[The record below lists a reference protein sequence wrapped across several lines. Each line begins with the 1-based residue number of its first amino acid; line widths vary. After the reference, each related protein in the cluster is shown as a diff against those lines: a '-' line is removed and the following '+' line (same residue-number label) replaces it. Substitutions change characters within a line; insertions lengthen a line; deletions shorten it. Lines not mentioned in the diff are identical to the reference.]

1 MQIARTK
8 TDLAANEWYAEDGV
22 IRLREWG
29 SEHYYPI
36 PTEPVRE
43 CVVGAAAGCGI
54 ALRDPS
60 GRVSRQHATLTSH
73 GDKWLLSDL
82 GSKNG
87 LYLDGAR
94 RSEILLESGQEI
106 GIGGVTLLA
115 ESPRL
120 IALRGFLARLLG
132 WSSERAELVDH
143 ALRSVRLAVTQ
154 RSALV
159 LRGHHDLVPVAQS
172 IHWRALGTDR
182 PFVVCDPRRR
192 RSDATVRSAE
202 SYTSCMEALA
212 AAAGGSI
219 CVRTRRLPHNFS
231 RLIDAW
237 HAPGSGVQLILV
249 MEPQEQWESYCTMP
263 VEIPDLSKR
272 GSELD
277 QIIHEYADDAA
288 RKLLSKSEFPEV
300 DVAWV
305 RKFASDS
312 LPEIEKATMRLV
324 AWRAT
329 SNLSEAA
336 NLLGMAHV
344 SLTRWF
350 NRRPKPPSVFAWL

>member
-1 MQIARTK
+1 
-8 TDLAANEWYAEDGV
+8 LASY
-22 IRLREWG
+22 
-29 SEHYYPI
+29 
-36 PTEPVRE
+36 
-43 CVVGAAAGCGI
+43 
-54 ALRDPS
+54 
-60 GRVSRQHATLTSH
+60 

-94 RSEILLESGQEI
+94 RSEILLEPGQEI
-106 GIGGVTLLA
+106 GIGGITLIA

-143 ALRSVRLAVTQ
+143 ALRSIRLAVTR

-172 IHWRALGTDR
+172 IHWRSRGIDR

-202 SYTSCMEALA
+202 SYSSCMDALA
-212 AAAGGSI
+212 AAAGGSV
-219 CVRTRRLPHNFS
+219 CVRTRRLPHDFS
-231 RLIDAW
+231 KLVDAW
-237 HAPGSGVQLILV
+237 HTPGPGVQLIAV
-249 MEPQEQWESYCTMP
+249 MEPQEQWESYCVMP
-263 VEIPDLSKR
+263 IEIPDPSSR

-277 QIIHEYADDAA
+277 RVIHEYAEDAA
-288 RKLLSKSEFPEV
+288 RKLLSRSEFPEV

-305 RKFASDS
+305 RKFASGS

-329 SNLSEAA
+329 NNLSEAA
-336 NLLGMAHV
+336 NLLGMAQV

-350 NRRPKPPSVFAWL
+350 GRRPEPPSVFAWL